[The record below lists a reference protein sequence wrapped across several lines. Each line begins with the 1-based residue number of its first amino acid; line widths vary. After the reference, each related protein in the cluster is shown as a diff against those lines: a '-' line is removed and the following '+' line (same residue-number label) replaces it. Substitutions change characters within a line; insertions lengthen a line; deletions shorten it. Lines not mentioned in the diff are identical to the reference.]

1 MKKVLIFV
9 VSLLLLATVAL
20 HAQRGSNDGWAGF
33 TLSQLETMSSGVFE
47 LLDTDE
53 NGSITLDE
61 IDLMKEEDEEP
72 LNEEELSLRQ
82 RRLSLINSYF
92 WTEQEINTFEVADT
106 NGDGSMNRD
115 EYDNLETNVR
125 THVLTL
131 GIESLDT
138 DENGSVEAKEF
149 SSHLESFDEWD
160 NDGNG
165 TIDRAE
171 MGEISDRRFLS
182 DIRRRWAAR
191 ENLGEE
197 RLRRLAA
204 QRERRAAE
212 RERRAAEESEDD

>member
-33 TLSQLETMSSGVFE
+33 TLNQLETMSSGVFE

-61 IDLMKEEDEEP
+61 IDLMKEDDEEP

-82 RRLSLINSYF
+82 RRMSLINSYF
-92 WTEQEINTFEVADT
+92 WTEQEINTFEIADT

-115 EYDNLETNVR
+115 EYDNLETSVR

-131 GIESLDT
+131 GIE
-138 DENGSVEAKEF
+138 
-149 SSHLESFDEWD
+149 
-160 NDGNG
+160 
-165 TIDRAE
+165 
-171 MGEISDRRFLS
+171 
-182 DIRRRWAAR
+182 
-191 ENLGEE
+191 
-197 RLRRLAA
+197 
-204 QRERRAAE
+204 
-212 RERRAAEESEDD
+212 

>member
-9 VSLLLLATVAL
+9 VSLLLLTTVVL
-20 HAQRGSNDGWAGF
+20 HAQRVSNEGWAGF
-33 TLSQLETMSSGVFE
+33 TLNQLETMSNGVFE

-82 RRLSLINSYF
+82 RRMSLINSYF

-115 EYDNLETNVR
+115 EYDNLESSVR
-125 THVLTL
+125 THVLAL

-138 DENGSVEAKEF
+138 DENGSVEAIEF
-149 SSHLESFDEWD
+149 SSHLDSFDEWD
-160 NDGNG
+160 SDGNG

-171 MGEISDRRFLS
+171 MGDISDRRFLS

-191 ENLGEE
+191 ANLGEE
-197 RLRRLAA
+197 GLRRLAA